1 MDSVT
6 IPVRILFL
14 LGQSKQD
21 FSQHTTA
28 EAGTAAN
35 MAGGSSSS
43 TIGAIF
49 NGNETQTRLRQEAE
63 QYDDIIQEQF
73 VDSYNNLTI
82 KSVMALK
89 WIKERKC
96 FKQAAFFMKVDD
108 DTFVNVP
115 NLLHFLLGGTVPLY
129 NETLDYYDSNSYQ
142 TLSDL
147 NRLNATVNYMVGYM
161 FCRAPVLSNVKSK
174 WYMPYY
180 MYPQDMY
187 PHYLSGSGY
196 LMSMDVVPKLYK
208 AALNTSLIYLEDVY
222 VTGMCAEKAHLKRHH
237 HPLFNYAKSK
247 HMCTYKGMISMHKL
261 RVEDMYASYNFVTN
275 LTYQCPPPGKYFKR
289 IRLRRL
295 NGCG

>member
-1 MDSVT
+1 MHATV
-6 IPVRILFL
+6 
-14 LGQSKQD
+14 
-21 FSQHTTA
+21 
-28 EAGTAAN
+28 E
-35 MAGGSSSS
+35 GGGGG
-43 TIGAIF
+43 GASIY
-49 NGNETQTRLRQEAE
+49 GNETQTRLRQEAE

-89 WIKERKC
+89 WIQRRRCYE
-96 FKQAAFFMKVDD
+96 QAAFFMKVDD

-142 TLSDL
+142 TLSAV
-147 NRLNATVNYMVGYM
+147 NRLNATLNYMVGYM
-161 FCRAPVLSNVKSK
+161 FCKAPVLSNVKSK

-180 MYPQDMY
+180 MYPQDEY

-237 HPLFNYAKSK
+237 HPLFNYSKSK
-247 HMCTYKGMISMHKL
+247 HLCTLKGMISMHKL
-261 RVEDMYASYNFVTN
+261 KVEDMYASYNFVTN